1 MFLAHTGFRPLWP
14 VIFFLPL
21 LALGV
26 AFLLQAT
33 HRQATP
39 APRRAAAARLRPRR
53 RRILEIGVC
62 GLACLAA
69 ARVVFA
75 DPAAEQPRACAT
87 ASREEAGALADK
99 LYQQGDYQRAGECYQ
114 AAGDLRHADAAFLK
128 ATGPRAEET
137 GRALKAQ
144 ADTAKSLF
152 ASVGE
157 AFRRH

>member
-1 MFLAHTGFRPLWP
+1 MFFAHTGFRPLWP

-26 AFLLQAT
+26 AFLLQAM
-33 HRQATP
+33 HRPATP
-39 APRRAAAARLRPRR
+39 AKRAAAALLRPRGR
-53 RRILEIGVC
+53 RLLEIGVC

-87 ASREEAGALADK
+87 ASREEAGALAVQ
-99 LYQQGDYQRAGECYQ
+99 LYQKGDYQRAGECYQ

-128 ATGPRAEET
+128 ATGPKAEET
-137 GRALKAQ
+137 GRDLKAQ

-152 ASVGE
+152 ASVGA